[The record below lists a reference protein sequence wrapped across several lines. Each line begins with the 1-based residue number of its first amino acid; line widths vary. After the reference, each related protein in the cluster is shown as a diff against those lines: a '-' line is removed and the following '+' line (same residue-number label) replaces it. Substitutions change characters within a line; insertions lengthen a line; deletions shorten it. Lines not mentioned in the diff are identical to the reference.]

1 MPLAVL
7 LPHPSSPAPEFSLR
21 VSCTPQAGGGLELSY
36 RLTGKLAKL
45 AIPPRQPAPERR
57 DELWR
62 QTCFEA
68 FLRVPGETAYRE
80 YNFSPSG
87 DWAIYQFRA
96 YRQTL
101 SSPTVI
107 TPPHIHLSQGTG
119 FLQLDVELT
128 PELLGATA
136 RSANAWHIGL
146 SAVMDAQADGI
157 SYWALNHPPG
167 SPDFHHDDGFALRL
181 AP

>member
-1 MPLAVL
+1 M
-7 LPHPSSPAPEFSLR
+7 R
-21 VSCTPQAGGGLELSY
+21 VTCTRQPGGGLGLSY
-36 RLTGKLAKL
+36 HLTGQVSKLS
-45 AIPPRQPAPERR
+45 IPHRQPAPERR

-68 FLRVPGETAYRE
+68 FVRVSGETRYRE
-80 YNFSPSG
+80 FNFSPSG

-96 YRQTL
+96 YRQSMT
-101 SSPTVI
+101 SPAVVM
-107 TPPHIHLSQGTG
+107 PPHIHLSQDAG

-128 PELLGATA
+128 PELLGEAAMSATA
-136 RSANAWHIGL
+136 WQVGL

-167 SPDFHHDDGFALRL
+167 APDFHHADGFALRL